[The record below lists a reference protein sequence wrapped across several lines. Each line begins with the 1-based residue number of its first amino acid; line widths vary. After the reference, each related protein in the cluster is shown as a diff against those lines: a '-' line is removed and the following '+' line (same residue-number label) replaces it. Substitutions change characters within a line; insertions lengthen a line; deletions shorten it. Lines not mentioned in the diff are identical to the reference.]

1 MPEKKKVT
9 SKFVFFIDNFEHSRW
24 ISRLSGRKVKKKKAN
39 GTDFNILNYLSDYSL
54 KPHEACYLHVETISD
69 YNKAWYRVPW

>member
-1 MPEKKKVT
+1 MLEKKKVT
-9 SKFVFFIDNFEHSRW
+9 SKFVFFIDNFEHSRL
-24 ISRLSGRKVKKKKAN
+24 ISRLSGRKVKIKNKIKKKAN

-69 YNKAWYRVPW
+69 

>member
-9 SKFVFFIDNFEHSRW
+9 SKFVFFIDNFEHSRL
-24 ISRLSGRKVKKKKAN
+24 ISRLSGRKVKIKIKKAN

-69 YNKAWYRVPW
+69 